1 MERGQERLG
10 LKSIC
15 GYVVND
21 NLGKV
26 SVSVGGVC
34 SPRCPPPIVLAP

>member
-26 SVSVGGVC
+26 ECVCGRGLLPLGAYLGG
-34 SPRCPPPIVLAP
+34 R